1 VRPRRQGA
9 WRGLALLALAPLAL
23 LGDCGEPEPLGSGDT
38 QDGPRE
44 LGATVTEVIDGDT
57 IEVRLDDGTF
67 EDVRY
72 IGVDTPESVDP
83 DQPVQ
88 CFGRRA
94 ARANEAMVG
103 GRRVLLRFDAER
115 RDRYGRLLAYVS
127 VGRRLVNAALARRGL
142 ARTLTIA
149 PNDSLAPLFARLAG
163 AAGRAGRGLW
173 GAC

>member
-1 VRPRRQGA
+1 MSARREGW
-9 WRGLALLALAPLAL
+9 WRGFALLALAPLAL
-23 LGDCGEPEPLGSGDT
+23 VSDCGNPGAGAGGSQT
-38 QDGPRE
+38 EQRE
-44 LGATVTEVIDGDT
+44 LIATVTEVVDGDT
-57 IEVRLDDGTF
+57 IEVRLADGAV

-72 IGVDTPESVDP
+72 IGIDTPESVDP

-94 ARANEAMVG
+94 ARANEGLVG
-103 GRRVLLRFDAER
+103 GREVTLRLGAER
-115 RDRYGRLLAYVS
+115 RDHYGRLLAYVY
-127 VGRRLVNAALARRGL
+127 VDRRLVNAALVRRGL